1 MRTEKSIAVLDTSV
15 IVAGIFWKT
24 DAHRCLVALTKRRF
38 FVAGCEEIF
47 SEYRRSTLKREKQHG
62 IDPRPMLHYLEAT
75 ARKIEPVHLLAPV
88 CRDSSDEI
96 FIATAVAANA
106 QFIVSHD
113 PDLLILKKPF
123 GIEILRPREFLR
135 KISK

>member
-1 MRTEKSIAVLDTSV
+1 MRTEKSTAVLDTSV
-15 IVAGIFWKT
+15 VVAGIFWKA

-38 FVAGCEEIF
+38 FIAGCQEIF
-47 SEYRRSTLKREKQHG
+47 SEYRRSTLKREKLCG
-62 IDPRPMLHYLEAT
+62 IDPRPMLDYLEAT
-75 ARKIEPVHLLAPV
+75 ARNVEPVHLLTPV

-96 FIATAVAANA
+96 FLAAAVAANA
-106 QFIVSHD
+106 QFIVTHD
-113 PDLLILKKPF
+113 PDLLILNKPF